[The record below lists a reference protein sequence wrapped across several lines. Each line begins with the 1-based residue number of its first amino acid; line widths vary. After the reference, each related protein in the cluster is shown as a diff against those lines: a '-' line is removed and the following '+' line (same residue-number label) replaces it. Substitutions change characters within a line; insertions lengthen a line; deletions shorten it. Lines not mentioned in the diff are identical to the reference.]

1 MSGIPEGLPSGWRK
15 SSRSGP
21 NSGCVEV
28 AAADGDAAVRDTKNR
43 AAGQLRVTRPQW
55 SAFLAALKRG
65 RFDQGC
71 GRHPDDPRVSAPACR
86 G

>member
-1 MSGIPEGLPSGWRK
+1 MALEQPTGWRK
-15 SSRSGP
+15 SSRTQGA
-21 NSGCVEV
+21 NNCVEV
-28 AAADGDAAVRDTKNR
+28 GRLDDGAAVRDTKNR
-43 AAGQLRVTRPQW
+43 AAGQLRVARPQW